1 MRVCTATPGNASACS
16 EMKATSRRRTSLATT
31 RWLCAPPV
39 ASWMRWRTTLYGTP
53 STVDSRCTTS
63 RSFATSASAS
73 TVSDERFFTMATPSA
88 S

>member
-1 MRVCTATPGNASACS
+1 
-16 EMKATSRRRTSLATT
+16 MKATSRRRTSLATT

-53 STVDSRCTTS
+53 STVDRRCTTS